1 MACVVATK
9 TKRWKE
15 SGSDDNADDSAGG
28 NNADEADDYDDADG
42 KCDGDHDE
50 DAVSKNRNEVCN
62 NYVYETEKSSVDLQA
77 S

>member
-1 MACVVATK
+1 MACVAATK

-15 SGSDDNADDSAGG
+15 SGSDDNADDSAGD

-50 DAVSKNRNEVCN
+50 DAVNKGYALEGLFPFCP
-62 NYVYETEKSSVDLQA
+62 L
-77 S
+77 